1 MKTDEHKGIPKIS
14 FYLFILIV
22 SVIGLYIWQNLNP
35 DSIKVNNSQVAGEQT
50 ANSASDGANEG
61 ETGNNQGNT
70 GENNN
75 ENNGENMQKVLLFI
89 DKNRNNAKDSNEEA
103 CDVCVAKNVLAGI
116 IDQES
121 HFLPENSQ
129 INRFSVVGA
138 GNLNTENMSANSSLW
153 GVYEDRKALI
163 PIVDLSK
170 LTLSNPLYIP
180 VWELSSSIGAIN
192 AAIQKISGDNNIAI
206 YVFSQMIPALENSL
220 EKNQEVWVQFTP
232 DLADTDTYYLSSG
245 KLALDSDGSVTGI
258 TDSYYLAVEWNFS
271 VTNAKVLKKENLRL
285 HFLK

>member
-89 DKNRNNAKDSNEEA
+89 DKNRNNAKDSNEE
-103 CDVCVAKNVLAGI
+103 
-116 IDQES
+116 
-121 HFLPENSQ
+121 
-129 INRFSVVGA
+129 
-138 GNLNTENMSANSSLW
+138 
-153 GVYEDRKALI
+153 
-163 PIVDLSK
+163 
-170 LTLSNPLYIP
+170 
-180 VWELSSSIGAIN
+180 
-192 AAIQKISGDNNIAI
+192 
-206 YVFSQMIPALENSL
+206 
-220 EKNQEVWVQFTP
+220 
-232 DLADTDTYYLSSG
+232 
-245 KLALDSDGSVTGI
+245 
-258 TDSYYLAVEWNFS
+258 
-271 VTNAKVLKKENLRL
+271 
-285 HFLK
+285 